1 MTTDNQKLSRQAVEA
16 ALQNRWQDALD
27 LNLIL
32 LEQLPSDIPTLNR
45 LAKSYEEVGEIKQA
59 KNTYERVLK
68 LDKYNHIAQNN
79 LNRLKPQTNDV
90 VTIKPQAKETSTTF
104 SFIEEP
110 GKTKTVSL
118 SKLST
123 NQIITSIHHSQNV
136 KLKANNRRISI
147 VTKNDEYI
155 GILPDDLAL
164 HLIKLIK
171 LGNQYEAAVKNVS
184 AGAIEV
190 FIREV
195 KKSARLKGLPSF
207 PTKETKYYYQFLPTE
222 PIAESPLELTDS
234 EYSE

>member
-1 MTTDNQKLSRQAVEA
+1 MTTDHQKLSRLAVEA
-16 ALQNRWQDALD
+16 ALQHRWQDALD
-27 LNLIL
+27 INLIL
-32 LEQLPSDIPTLNR
+32 LEQLESDIPTLNR
-45 LAKSYEEVGEIKQA
+45 LAKCYEETGEIKIA
-59 KNTYERVLK
+59 KKTYEKVLK

-79 LNRLKPQTNDV
+79 LDRLKPQTADV
-90 VTIKPQAKETSTTF
+90 VTIKPKSQDSTQTF

-110 GKTKTVSL
+110 GKTKTVTL

-123 NQIITSIHHSQNV
+123 RQVVSSLHHSQNV
-136 KLKANNRRISI
+136 RLKANNRRVSI
-147 VTKNDEYI
+147 VTLDDEYI

-171 LGNQYEAAVKNVS
+171 LGNQYEAAVKTVS
-184 AGAIEV
+184 SSAVEV
-190 FIREV
+190 FIRET

-222 PIAESPLELTDS
+222 PIAETPLELTDS